1 MPIHSVEALS
11 RVVVIRIY
19 FRVCLIREP
28 RTDAAELLLLSEPE
42 RHLQSGWYWRQQGV
56 WSYNGATLCLCAN
69 HI

>member
-42 RHLQSGWYWRQQGV
+42 RHLQSGWY
-56 WSYNGATLCLCAN
+56 
-69 HI
+69 